1 MIENEPMAD
10 YLNNEAIGSSS
21 LKKILLSAKD
31 YKYALK
37 AKSKESK
44 AQVLGTYIHT
54 YMLERHLMDDQ
65 YMIQPEDWGSLSKN
79 PGRAKWTELKKQ
91 AEEAGK
97 KAVKYSDGEFA
108 LNLNSEM
115 EEHEP
120 LKGILSSAKAEVSF
134 YAEIDGIKLK
144 SREDLWCPEDRSVWD
159 VKSNSKG
166 MDDEALEKIIF
177 NNGYHFSAAHHMNV
191 MNAAG
196 FPVNRWGWI
205 FVSTGTPCPHI
216 IIKEADEELL
226 EAGRRD
232 WKYAF
237 ETLKECIETGEWRG
251 YYQGIQ
257 KIGLPEWVKNK
268 YY

>member
-1 MIENEPMAD
+1 VIDESMAD
-10 YLNNEAIGSSS
+10 YLANEAIGSSS

-31 YKYALK
+31 YKYALSQ
-37 AKSKESK
+37 KSSDTSSTK
-44 AQVLGTYIHT
+44 LGTNVHSQ
-54 YMLERHLMDDQ
+54 MLEYEKYDSE
-65 YMIQPEDWGSLSKN
+65 YMIQPEDWGPLNRS
-79 PGRAKWTELKKQ
+79 PGKQRWDEFKKLAKDE
-91 AEEAGK
+91 GK
-97 KAVKYSDGEFA
+97 TPVKYSDGEF
-108 LNLNSEM
+108 LLRLRSEIDS
-115 EEHEP
+115 HDAYKT
-120 LKGILSSAKAEVSF
+120 LRSKGKTEVSF

-144 SREDLWCPEDRSVWD
+144 SREDLWLPEDREVWD
-159 VKSNSKG
+159 IKTTSKPL
-166 MDDEALEKIIF
+166 DDESLERTVF
-177 NNGYHFSAAHHMNV
+177 SNGYHFSAAHHMQV
-191 MNAAG
+191 MNTAG

-237 ETLKECIETGEWRG
+237 ETLKECIETGEWKG